1 MTTSDTN
8 TERPN
13 AVVWINAHQAVVA
26 RAGGD
31 RISLVEIDRGG
42 DPETQY
48 LAHVVHEIGDGE
60 RVMIVGSGPM
70 RLALEREYVSI
81 HHRPDRLISV
91 PPIARADG
99 ALIVER
105 LLRPAA

>member
-1 MTTSDTN
+1 MTTRDT
-8 TERPN
+8 TMERPSV
-13 AVVWINAHQAVVA
+13 VVWINPHQALVA
-26 RAGGD
+26 REGGD
-31 RISLVEIDRGG
+31 RISMVEIDRGG
-42 DPETQY
+42 DPEARY

-81 HHRPDRLISV
+81 NHRPDRLMSV

-99 ALIVER
+99 AQIVER

>member
-1 MTTSDTN
+1 MTTTDT
-8 TERPN
+8 TIDRPGV
-13 AVVWINAHQAVVA
+13 VVWINAHRALVA
-26 RAGGD
+26 RAGEDGT
-31 RISLVEIDRGG
+31 SMVEIDRGR
-42 DPETQY
+42 DPELQY
-48 LAHVVHEIGDGE
+48 LAHIVHEIGNGE
-60 RVMIVGSGPM
+60 RVTIVGSEPM

-81 HHRPDRLISV
+81 SHRPDRLISV